1 MNNANGKYNL
11 SDDIAKFSVLTKI
24 PTEILLSILDKMNK
38 HKQINEK
45 GRRLYIAH
53 YRFEGAGDLTDLK
66 NKNTKRLEKVFDEVI
81 DTQLES
87 FYGAG
92 YLYKKVNLFE
102 RYTFKKDSTV
112 EIVLTPDSLVDR
124 LMDGEECSIL
134 ELNEFNNLKTKYSR
148 EFYRIFRQFR
158 HSGKVRI
165 KKKEMFELFEF
176 PCESKIDD
184 ENDLNFIDEALIPS
198 FEELSNIFEDLSFDN
213 LEMSGTGEMP
223 EICEFSFKKHEKL
236 NLKKAF
242 KKRKDFEVEIFEN
255 ILNN

>member
-1 MNNANGKYNL
+1 MNTANEKYNL
-11 SDDIAKFSVLTKI
+11 SDDIAKFSMLTKI
-24 PTEILLSILDKMNK
+24 PTEILLSILEKMNK
-38 HKQINEK
+38 HKEVNK
-45 GRRLYIAH
+45 NGSRLYVAK
-53 YRFEGAGDLTDLK
+53 YKFEGAGDLTDLR
-66 NKNTKRLEKVFDEVI
+66 NKNVKRLEEVFDEII

-87 FYGAG
+87 FYGDG

-102 RYTFKKDSTV
+102 RYSFRSDSTV
-112 EIVLTPDSLVDR
+112 EIFLTPDSLINR

-134 ELNEFNNLKTKYSR
+134 ELNEFNKLETKYSR

-158 HSGKVRI
+158 HSGRVSI
-165 KKKEMFELFEF
+165 KKKEMFELLEF

-198 FEELSNIFEDLSFDN
+198 FEELSKLFENLSFEN

-223 EICEFSFKKHEKL
+223 EICEFSFKKHKKL

-242 KKRKDFEVEIFEN
+242 KERKNYEVEIFKH